1 LVELW
6 LFEGLL
12 FWVEDFLFCIGFL
25 LLRADS
31 HRSGVAGRL
40 RAIPQGLDGLNT

>member
-1 LVELW
+1 LLELW

-12 FWVEDFLFCIGFL
+12 LWVEDFLFCIGIL
-25 LLRADS
+25 LLRADI
-31 HRSGVAGRL
+31 HRSGADGHL